1 MAHGSAATSRAV
13 RHLRLADPVLAEII
27 RRVGP
32 CRFETRNSGTH
43 FEALARAIV
52 YQQLSGSA
60 AGTIH
65 GRVAE
70 TLGGITPEAV
80 LGTPDAPLRAAGLSR
95 QKIAYLRDLSE
106 RVHGGELD
114 LRRIHELP
122 DDDVVAAV
130 CSVKGIGRWTAHMFL
145 MFRLGRLDV
154 LPELDLGVRKAV
166 QRAYRMRKLPSTE
179 RLTKL
184 GSRWAPYRTIAAW
197 YLWRSLEV

>member
-1 MAHGSAATSRAV
+1 MASGSGNTTRAL
-13 RHLRLADPVLAEII
+13 RHLRRADPVLADVI

-32 CRFETRNSGTH
+32 CRFEARNSGTH

-60 AGTIH
+60 AATIH
-65 GRVAE
+65 GRL
-70 TLGGITPEAV
+70 TAV
-80 LGTPDAPLRAAGLSR
+80 LGEMTPESVLTAADPSLRAAGLSR
-95 QKIAYLRDLSE
+95 QKVGYLRDLAG
-106 RVHGGELD
+106 RVGSGELD
-114 LRRIHELP
+114 LRRVHELP
-122 DDDVVAAV
+122 DDDIIAAV

-166 QRAYRMRKLPSTE
+166 QREYRMRKLPSTE
-179 RLTKL
+179 RLVKL
-184 GSRWAPYRTIAAW
+184 GRQWAPYRTIAAW

>member
-1 MAHGSAATSRAV
+1 MATGSGNTARAV
-13 RHLRLADPVLAEII
+13 RHLRRADPVLAGVI

-32 CRFETRNSGTH
+32 CRFEQRNNGTH

-65 GRVAE
+65 GRVTA

-80 LGTPDAPLRAAGLSR
+80 VAVPDVALRTAGLSR
-95 QKIAYLRDLSE
+95 QKIAYLRDLAA
-106 RVHGGELD
+106 RVGSGDLD
-114 LRRIHELP
+114 LSRVNVLP
-122 DDDVVAAV
+122 DDEVITEV
-130 CSVKGIGRWTAHMFL
+130 CAVKGIGRWTAHMFL
-145 MFRLGRLDV
+145 MFQLGRLDV

-166 QRAYRMRKLPSTE
+166 AREYRMRKLPSTE
-179 RLTKL
+179 RLTRL
-184 GSRWAPYRTIAAW
+184 GRPWAPYRSIACW

>member
-1 MAHGSAATSRAV
+1 MAHGSAATNRAV
-13 RHLRLADPVLAEII
+13 RHLRLADPVLAEVI

-32 CRFETRNSGTH
+32 CRFEPRNSGTH

-65 GRVAE
+65 ARVAE
-70 TLGGITPEAV
+70 ALGGITPEAV

-95 QKIAYLRDLSE
+95 QKIAYLRDLSG

-122 DDDVVAAV
+122 DDDVIAAV
-130 CSVKGIGRWTAHMFL
+130 CAVKGIGRWTAHMFL

-166 QRAYRMRKLPSTE
+166 QREYRMRKLPSTE